1 MDLTVVAR
9 TDVKDL
15 LIDYIDV
22 ISKDGK
28 LLSLNWDYS
37 SVTRVVGGFMAEYVG
52 VCFGEESAE
61 GKIKE
66 LENMKV
72 YHVGLYSEKEKKL
85 GVTIDAISFS
95 EGEETL
101 EFTSVYSTDDDSEL
115 SKFIIAVERFLKEN
129 LQSGAYEKLDAYL
142 LDGFSDDSGL
152 YDISYDMKP
161 LVQASNLN
169 PFNQRKSIDDYGVMF
184 DDWYDE
190 LVEEMLVPFLKRNA
204 RERWEEMRCAK
215 Q

>member
-37 SVTRVVGGFMAEYVG
+37 SVTRVVGGFMAEYTG
-52 VCFGEESAE
+52 VCFGEESAK
-61 GKIKE
+61 GKIRE

-72 YHVGLYSEKEKKL
+72 YHIGLYSEKEEKL
-85 GVTIDAISFS
+85 GVIIDAMNFS

-101 EFTSVYSTDDDSEL
+101 EFTSNYSTDDDSEL
-115 SKFIIAVERFLKEN
+115 SKFLIALRGFLMEN
-129 LQSGAYEKLDAYL
+129 LQESEYEILEMYAL
-142 LDGFSDDSGL
+142 NGFGDDSSL
-152 YDISYDMKP
+152 YDISYDMKS
-161 LVQASNLN
+161 LVQESALN
-169 PFNQRKSIDDYGVMF
+169 PYNQRKSIDDYGVMF

-190 LVEEMLVPFLKRNA
+190 FVEEMMVPYLKRMA
-204 RERWEEMRCAK
+204 RERWEDKSNE
-215 Q
+215 